1 METFEMTGADL
12 RKMMIGAYQAFVR
25 ECDYINNLNVFPVP
39 DGDTGTNMMLT
50 IAAVAKAV
58 ESSSKQSIGGVAK
71 VASNAAIMGAR
82 GNSGVIMSQI
92 IRGIG
97 KGLIG
102 KETAT
107 SREVGK
113 AFEYGVLFAYRA
125 VAQPMEGTILSVARS
140 LAKSTFNASRQGL
153 PLEELLRAAIENGKA
168 ELALTPEQLPALK
181 AAGVVDAGGQGLLT
195 FIQGCLEGLTGEIV
209 ASGLK
214 IEPVKLAD
222 GVIEEI
228 DLIYPYCTEF
238 IITPCYVEKKAA
250 VEILAPLG
258 NSQVIVSD
266 DNILKVHIHTANPG
280 MVLDKALNWG
290 GLHNIKIENM
300 SDQSRNVTADQ
311 VESAVELAV
320 IAVIQGDGIRAIYEE
335 LGANIIIDGGATMN
349 PPVEDFVKAI
359 HAFPAKT
366 YVVLPN
372 NKNILLAAEQLKRLF
387 GDRVK
392 IVPTRTIP
400 EGIAVMMNC
409 SRDNTLADNEAIMKN
424 VLATIRSGALTIA
437 ARDSMVDGTLVT
449 AGKYIGVVDGKV
461 TAHSD
466 TIPEALTTL
475 CEKLCADAAE
485 IISLYRG
492 CDLSVEHFAEIVE
505 QIGQKYPEVEVQQF
519 YGGQPLYQ
527 LLVAVE

>member
-1 METFEMTGADL
+1 METFIMTGADL
-12 RKMMIGAYQAFVR
+12 RKMLIGAYQAFVR

-58 ESSSKQSIGGVAK
+58 EASEKKSIGGVAK

-97 KGLIG
+97 KGLAG
-102 KETAT
+102 RETAT
-107 SREVGK
+107 CREVGK

-125 VAQPMEGTILSVARS
+125 VARPMEGTILSVARA
-140 LAKSTFNASRQGL
+140 LAKSTYHAVHQDL
-153 PLEELLRAAIENGKA
+153 PLEALLRTAIENGKA

-181 AAGVVDAGGQGLLT
+181 AAGVVDAGGQGLLA
-195 FIQGCLEGLTGEIV
+195 FIQGCLEGLTGEVV
-209 ASGLK
+209 ASGLE
-214 IEPVKLAD
+214 IEPVKLTD
-222 GVIEEI
+222 TVTEEI

-238 IITPCYVEKKAA
+238 IVTPCYVDKKAA
-250 VEILAPLG
+250 VEALANLG
-258 NSQVIVSD
+258 NSQVIVAD
-266 DNILKVHIHTANPG
+266 DSVLKVHIHTANPG
-280 MVLDKALNWG
+280 VVLNKAINWG

-300 SDQSRNVTADQ
+300 SDQQRNVTADQ
-311 VESAVELAV
+311 VETEIELAV
-320 IAVIQGDGIRAIYEE
+320 ISVIQGDGIRAIYEE

-359 HAFPAKT
+359 HAFPAKK

-387 GDRVK
+387 GERVI

-400 EGIAVMMNC
+400 EGISVLMNC
-409 SRDNTLADNEAIMKN
+409 SADKTLEENEVIMKE
-424 VLATIRSGALTIA
+424 VLATIRSGALTVA
-437 ARDSMVDGTLVT
+437 ARGSVVDGTLVA

-461 TAHSD
+461 ASYSD
-466 TIPEALTTL
+466 TIHDTLTIL
-475 CEKLCADAAE
+475 CEKLSASDSE

-492 CDLSVEHFAEIVE
+492 CDLSEEHFTEIIE
-505 QIGQKYPEVEVQQF
+505 QISGKYPDAEVQSF